1 MAEDIEKLFRKEARK
16 HGATEAL
23 RRKSEREKIKFL
35 NESYKAQQKE
45 LGDLH
50 EGEAELKAAE
60 DSWIGKR
67 KIGAGHWW
75 KRRKTSAKH
84 WGDRQGKRI
93 KDAPDS
99 TYHGARRAATGTP
112 GLAAAVPEVAMA
124 KEVAEAV
131 KGQVE
136 ETKGKV
142 KTGLVKL
149 GKVLLV
155 LAIIGIVFYYF
166 TGTTTGSGVSAEAG
180 GVITPI
186 TNVAK
191 ESGVIKTINQFK
203 MIMTGEYDPSQLWT
217 SKTYEDRY
225 AMVEDVGVKISN
237 IKPLR
242 DPFLSNQQL
251 AILGNVR
258 VASLPEEEESTVAI
272 IGAKWS
278 TWDQIKDAFGEGN
291 ELSESWDCNG
301 DEPGNKLEISKARL
315 FVGRF
320 MCTHKALTVKEG
332 ITESH
337 DADVTVAYSFSM
349 KAGKQVY
356 VGDYE
361 QMTALMFEDQDPM
374 KYYGIKKDQTKS
386 WQTESPVGLGLG
398 ILGEEEIVIA
408 NKKDEYELGHY
419 LGVTVENI
427 GSGDLLKIDSLKVT
441 LPSTIEI
448 ATDLPKDERD
458 FVKVSTDD
466 EIKVEGAD
474 LDTYLLIDTNL
485 KEPLAPGEF
494 KTYFLKFRVWDGIGA
509 QGEQDFLQGVPISS
523 FFVLSELKFNYIES
537 RAVSIKIK
545 NI

>member
-1 MAEDIEKLFRKEARK
+1 MARDFKAEIAALDQEYNEAK
-16 HGATEAL
+16 
-23 RRKSEREKIKFL
+23 
-35 NESYKAQQKE
+35 
-45 LGDLH
+45 
-50 EGEAELKAAE
+50 AELDNALKE
-60 DSWIGKR
+60 GYPPSFIRRQR
-67 KIGAGHWW
+67 KIISKLEKEIDKLEEERSKQLAQEIKGEEKGGFLKGIFSKGKGMGH
-75 KRRKTSAKH
+75 
-84 WGDRQGKRI
+84 G
-93 KDAPDS
+93 
-99 TYHGARRAATGTP
+99 
-112 GLAAAVPEVAMA
+112 AAVPKAAAAEEVAGKGSKA
-124 KEVAEAV
+124 KKIGWKIFKIV
-131 KGQVE
+131 
-136 ETKGKV
+136 
-142 KTGLVKL
+142 
-149 GKVLLV
+149 LV
-155 LAIIGIVFYYF
+155 LVVIFLVYRYF

-180 GVITPI
+180 TIVAPI

-191 ESGVIKTINQFK
+191 ESGMVKTLNQFK

-242 DPFLSNQQL
+242 DLFLSEQQL

-278 TWDQIKDAFGEGN
+278 TFDQIKDAFGGDGN

-301 DEPGNKLEISKARL
+301 DEPGNTLEISKARL

-320 MCTHKALTVKEG
+320 MCTHKALTVKEDL
-332 ITESH
+332 TESH
-337 DADVTVAYSFSM
+337 NADVTVAYSFSM

-361 QMTALMFEDQDPM
+361 QMTTLLFEEQDPM
-374 KYYGIKKDQTKS
+374 KYYGITKDQTKS

-398 ILGEEEIVIA
+398 VLGEEEIIIA
-408 NKKDEYELGHY
+408 NIKGEYELGHY
-419 LGVTVENI
+419 LGITVENR
-427 GSGDLLKIDSLKVT
+427 GSGDLHKISELKVT

-448 ATDLPKDERD
+448 QTDLSEDERD

-466 EIKVEGAD
+466 ETKVEGED
-474 LDTYLLIDTNL
+474 LDTYLLIDTKL
-485 KEPLAPGEF
+485 KEPLTPGEF
-494 KTYFLKFRVWDGIGA
+494 KTYFLKFRAWDGLGP

-523 FFVLSELKFNYIES
+523 FFVLSELKFNYLES